1 MDGDYVFLCGIM
13 WCNYGWAEAGVELLR
28 AADSDDP
35 DAKALAMAMLTTK
48 TTHSRK
54 TATNLVDSRCGG
66 RHVDKN
72 MSLVQGS
79 LEEAPVIAE
88 DPVRVRL
95 GVVSLPSTG

>member
-1 MDGDYVFLCGIM
+1 MAFGIRIATAIAATTVEVGMDGDYVFLCGIM

-66 RHVDKN
+66 APCGQEHV
-72 MSLVQGS
+72 LG
-79 LEEAPVIAE
+79 A
-88 DPVRVRL
+88 RL
-95 GVVSLPSTG
+95 S